1 MGKLHGPVKFSEYYR
16 DGRKFKIC
24 RASISNT
31 SRLDVHWP
39 MKKETPHQITLVPRG
54 AKLKNLI
61 R

>member
-1 MGKLHGPVKFSEYYR
+1 MGKLHGPVKFSECYR

-39 MKKETPHQITLVPRG
+39 MKKEATH
-54 AKLKNLI
+54 
-61 R
+61 